1 MIINNNYVCYYHWIC
16 RVTTFYSV
24 LGRSENV
31 QSYTH
36 YDTATKEEHSVQVH
50 EIAGTTNNEWMRIHA
65 RAISERENHYACSLG
80 C

>member
-1 MIINNNYVCYYHWIC
+1 MY
-16 RVTTFYSV
+16 RA
-24 LGRSENV
+24 
-31 QSYTH
+31 TH